1 MRRLLGT
8 ILLVVLAAA
17 ALASQGCSSA
27 SSKEIQVAVTENGFE
42 PKHVTVKK
50 GDPAIL
56 VITRKTDRTCATDA
70 VFTETGRKYDLPLN
84 QPVRIDLSGVAP
96 GSTVHYACGMDM
108 IKGTVE
114 IQGN

>member
-1 MRRLLGT
+1 MHRLPGS
-8 ILLVVLAAA
+8 ILLVALAAS
-17 ALASQGCSSA
+17 LAGNGCSSA
-27 SSKEIQVAVTENGFE
+27 NSKEIQVAVTEKGFE
-42 PKHVTVKK
+42 PIHVKVKK
-50 GDPAIL
+50 GDPAVL

-84 QPVRIDLSGVAP
+84 QPVRIDLSGVAA

-114 IQGN
+114 IAEN

>member
-1 MRRLLGT
+1 MRRVVGS
-8 ILLVVLAAA
+8 ILLV
-17 ALASQGCSSA
+17 ALASALAGNGCSSA
-27 SSKEIQVAVTENGFE
+27 SSKEIQVAVTEKGFE
-42 PKHVTVKK
+42 PIHVTVKK
-50 GDPAIL
+50 GDPAVL

-114 IQGN
+114 IEGK